1 MGAPARRRTL
11 ARGRSV
17 DTVAHPH
24 SRPRRLLSTVSTLLA
39 TIVATATLTAAGTTS
54 ATAVVP
60 EPPRPA
66 FYETPATLP
75 AANGSLIRSEHM
87 TFLLDPLDATSL
99 VRDASRIL
107 YKTTNRAGKAIAASG
122 TVLVPNAPWIG
133 VGSRPVIGYAPGTQG
148 MADRCAPSR
157 LFSEGIEYEGIGI
170 EGLLLRGYAVA
181 MPDYEGLGTVGVHT
195 YMDRVSQGRATLD
208 AVRAAQRLSGT
219 GLSSTS
225 PVGLMGYSQGGGA
238 AASAVELAPTYA
250 PDLRI
255 KGAVVGA
262 VPADLEKV
270 AANLD
275 GGLYSSFAFFA
286 LRGLAASYD
295 KDLTPYLNAT
305 GRATSDSVETECVFN
320 LLDNAFVKSSS
331 LSYNGQPMSTLM
343 SVEPWKSIVAAQRIG
358 TIKPTFPVLVTHS
371 HLDDVIPF
379 SVGKTMAKS
388 WCSKGANVYFSA
400 NIAPLHVG
408 GIVPQTAEALPFFE
422 ARFLGLPQISN
433 CWLL

>member
-1 MGAPARRRTL
+1 MAATSRRRTH
-11 ARGRSV
+11 ARGRS
-17 DTVAHPH
+17 ARAIA
-24 SRPRRLLSTVSTLLA
+24 SLF
-39 TIVATATLTAAGTTS
+39 TILTATLVTGALAPTTAHA
-54 ATAVVP
+54 AVA

-75 AANGSLIRSEHM
+75 SANGALIRSEAM

-99 VRDASRIL
+99 VRNATRVL
-107 YKTTNRAGKAIAASG
+107 YKSTNRAGRAIAVSG

-157 LFSEGIEYEGIGI
+157 QFSEGIEYEGIGI

-208 AVRAAQRLSGT
+208 VVRAAQRLSGT

-238 AASAVELAPTYA
+238 AASAVELASTYA
-250 PDLRI
+250 PELRL

-262 VPADLEKV
+262 VPADLTKV
-270 AANLD
+270 ATNLD

-295 KDLTPYLNAT
+295 VDLSPYLNAT
-305 GRATSDSVETECVFN
+305 GRATSDRVETECVFD
-320 LLDNAFVKSSS
+320 LLNNAFVKSST

-343 SVEPWKSIVAAQRIG
+343 AAEPFKSIVAAQRIG
-358 TIKPTFPVLVTHS
+358 TIKPTVPVLVTHS
-371 HLDDVIPF
+371 ALDDVIPY
-379 SVGKTMAKS
+379 SVGKQMARS
-388 WCSKGANVYFSA
+388 WCGKGANVFFST
-400 NIAPLHVG
+400 NVAPLHVG
-408 GIVPQTAEALPFFE
+408 GILPQTAEALPFFE
-422 ARFLGLPQISN
+422 ARFLGLPQLSN
-433 CWLL
+433 CWLI

>member
-1 MGAPARRRTL
+1 MAATSRRRTH
-11 ARGRSV
+11 ARGRSARAIASLF
-17 DTVAHPH
+17 TV
-24 SRPRRLLSTVSTLLA
+24 L
-39 TIVATATLTAAGTTS
+39 TATLVTGALAPTTAHA
-54 ATAVVP
+54 AVA

-75 AANGSLIRSEHM
+75 SANGALIRSEAM
-87 TFLLDPLDATSL
+87 TFLLDPLDVTSL
-99 VRDASRIL
+99 VRNAKRVL
-107 YKTTNRAGKAIAASG
+107 YRSTNRAGKAIAVSG

-157 LFSEGIEYEGIGI
+157 QFSEGIEYEGIGI

-208 AVRAAQRLSGT
+208 VVRAAQRLSGT

-238 AASAVELAPTYA
+238 AASAVELASTYA
-250 PDLRI
+250 PELRL

-262 VPADLEKV
+262 VPADLTKV
-270 AANLD
+270 ATNLD

-295 KDLTPYLNAT
+295 VDLSPYLNAT
-305 GRATSDSVETECVFN
+305 GRATSDRVETECVFD
-320 LLDNAFVKSSS
+320 LLNNAFVKSST

-343 SVEPWKSIVAAQRIG
+343 AAEPFRSIVAAQRIG
-358 TIKPTFPVLVTHS
+358 TIKPTVPVLVTHS
-371 HLDDVIPF
+371 ALDDVIPY
-379 SVGKTMAKS
+379 SVGKQMAKS
-388 WCSKGANVYFSA
+388 WCGKGANVFFST

-408 GIVPQTAEALPFFE
+408 GILPQTAEALPFFE
-422 ARFLGLPQISN
+422 ARFLGLPQLSN
-433 CWLL
+433 CWLI

>member
-1 MGAPARRRTL
+1 MAATSRRRTH
-11 ARGRSV
+11 ARGRS
-17 DTVAHPH
+17 ARAIA
-24 SRPRRLLSTVSTLLA
+24 SLF
-39 TIVATATLTAAGTTS
+39 TILTATLVTGALAPTTAHA
-54 ATAVVP
+54 AVA

-66 FYETPATLP
+66 FYETPASLP
-75 AANGSLIRSEHM
+75 SANGALIRSEPM
-87 TFLLDPLDATSL
+87 TFLLDPLDVTSL
-99 VRDASRIL
+99 VRNAKRVL
-107 YKTTNRAGKAIAASG
+107 YKSTNRAGRAIAVSG

-133 VGSRPVIGYAPGTQG
+133 VGSRPVLGYAPGTQG

-157 LFSEGIEYEGIGI
+157 QFSEGIEYEGIGI

-208 AVRAAQRLSGT
+208 VVRAAQRLSGT

-238 AASAVELAPTYA
+238 AASAVELASTYA
-250 PDLRI
+250 PELRL

-262 VPADLEKV
+262 VPADLTKV
-270 AANLD
+270 ATNLD

-295 KDLTPYLNAT
+295 VDLSPYLNAT
-305 GRATSDSVETECVFN
+305 GRATSDRVETECVFD
-320 LLDNAFVKSSS
+320 LLNNAFVKSST

-343 SVEPWKSIVAAQRIG
+343 AAEPFKSIVAAQRIG
-358 TIKPTFPVLVTHS
+358 TIKPRVPVLVTHS
-371 HLDDVIPF
+371 ALDDVIPY
-379 SVGKTMAKS
+379 SVGKQMAKS
-388 WCSKGANVYFSA
+388 WCGRGANVFFST
-400 NIAPLHVG
+400 NVAPLHVG
-408 GIVPQTAEALPFFE
+408 GIVPQTVEALPFFE

-433 CWLL
+433 CWLI

>member
-1 MGAPARRRTL
+1 MAATSRRRTH
-11 ARGRSV
+11 ARGRSARAIASLF
-17 DTVAHPH
+17 TV
-24 SRPRRLLSTVSTLLA
+24 L
-39 TIVATATLTAAGTTS
+39 TATLVTGAVAPTTAHA
-54 ATAVVP
+54 AVA

-66 FYETPATLP
+66 FYETPASLP
-75 AANGSLIRSEHM
+75 SANGALIRSEPM
-87 TFLLDPLDATSL
+87 TFLLDPLDVTSL
-99 VRDASRIL
+99 VRNAKRVL
-107 YKTTNRAGKAIAASG
+107 YKSTNRAGRAIAVSG

-157 LFSEGIEYEGIGI
+157 QFSEGIEYEGIGI

-208 AVRAAQRLSGT
+208 VVRAAQRLSGT

-238 AASAVELAPTYA
+238 AASAVELASTYA
-250 PDLRI
+250 PELRL

-262 VPADLEKV
+262 VPADLTKV
-270 AANLD
+270 ATNLD

-295 KDLTPYLNAT
+295 VDLSPYLNAT
-305 GRATSDSVETECVFN
+305 GRATSDRVETECVFD
-320 LLDNAFVKSSS
+320 LLNNAFVKSST

-343 SVEPWKSIVAAQRIG
+343 AAEPFKSIVAAQRIG
-358 TIKPTFPVLVTHS
+358 TIKPRVPVLVTHS
-371 HLDDVIPF
+371 ALDDVIPY
-379 SVGKTMAKS
+379 SVGKQMAKS
-388 WCSKGANVYFSA
+388 WCGKGANVFFST
-400 NIAPLHVG
+400 NVAPLHVG
-408 GIVPQTAEALPFFE
+408 GIVPQTVEALPFFE

-433 CWLL
+433 CWLI